1 MKKAGFIDIQSNGY
15 KGIDFSSETL
25 TLDQIR
31 TATRELVKDGTIA
44 YCATLI
50 TQPIDGFR
58 RNLALMAEAM
68 RDPEC
73 SRHILGIHIEGP
85 FISPEEGARGAHPT
99 ACIIPPSVDVF
110 RQMQEW
116 ADNKVIL
123 LTLAP
128 EVEGATALIRYASEH
143 GTVVALGHHLA
154 DDAAL
159 EQAVQAGARAC
170 THLGNGMPNM
180 INRHQN
186 PLWWQLACDN
196 LTGTF
201 ITDGHHLPA
210 DFIKVA
216 CRAKTTNHF
225 IVVSDQSS
233 LAGLP
238 PGTYEFHG
246 SKVVLAPTGRI
257 SLGDTPY
264 LAGSSATM
272 LQCMNHL
279 ASLEILSEAELWQV
293 GYENPLALLGIKRR
307 RFHAVN
313 GQAFEFR
320 GNRFEI
326 TSA

>member
-1 MKKAGFIDIQSNGY
+1 
-15 KGIDFSSETL
+15 
-25 TLDQIR
+25 
-31 TATRELVKDGTIA
+31 
-44 YCATLI
+44 
-50 TQPIDGFR
+50 
-58 RNLALMAEAM
+58 
-68 RDPEC
+68 
-73 SRHILGIHIEGP
+73 
-85 FISPEEGARGAHPT
+85 
-99 ACIIPPSVDVF
+99 
-110 RQMQEW
+110 
-116 ADNKVIL
+116 
-123 LTLAP
+123 
-128 EVEGATALIRYASEH
+128 
-143 GTVVALGHHLA
+143 
-154 DDAAL
+154 
-159 EQAVQAGARAC
+159 
-170 THLGNGMPNM
+170 
-180 INRHQN
+180 
-186 PLWWQLACDN
+186 
-196 LTGTF
+196 
-201 ITDGHHLPA
+201 
-210 DFIKVA
+210 
-216 CRAKTTNHF
+216 
-225 IVVSDQSS
+225 